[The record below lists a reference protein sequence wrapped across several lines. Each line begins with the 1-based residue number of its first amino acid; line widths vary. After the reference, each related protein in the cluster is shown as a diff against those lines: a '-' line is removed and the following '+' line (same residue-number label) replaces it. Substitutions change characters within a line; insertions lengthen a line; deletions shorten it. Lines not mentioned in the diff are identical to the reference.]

1 MNFLFFFFQKICL
14 QYIRSMQTSAREKEK
29 AGAVIETLVIENC
42 CDSVDRSYLMKELIA
57 IVSSLKAG
65 TGK

>member
-1 MNFLFFFFQKICL
+1 
-14 QYIRSMQTSAREKEK
+14 MQTSAREKEK